1 VPGMRSGF
9 VAGDAE
15 LMKNFLLYRTYHGNA
30 MSGTTQAASAAAWAH
45 EGHGMEGGHWHAT
58 DIWGLLAVAAAAA
71 LYYHRRK

>member
-1 VPGMRSGF
+1 
-9 VAGDAE
+9 
-15 LMKNFLLYRTYHGNA
+15 
-30 MSGTTQAASAAAWAH
+30 MSMHPTSRQIRCLRKLAALTTLAASAAAWAH

>member
-1 VPGMRSGF
+1 MSRHPSTLQSRCLRST
-9 VAGDAE
+9 AA
-15 LMKNFLLYRTYHGNA
+15 LATL
-30 MSGTTQAASAAAWAH
+30 AASAAAWAH

>member
-1 VPGMRSGF
+1 MHPTSRQIRCLRKL
-9 VAGDAE
+9 AA
-15 LMKNFLLYRTYHGNA
+15 L
-30 MSGTTQAASAAAWAH
+30 TTLAASAAAWAH

>member
-1 VPGMRSGF
+1 MPKPILQTRCLPSAAALATLV
-9 VAGDAE
+9 
-15 LMKNFLLYRTYHGNA
+15 
-30 MSGTTQAASAAAWAH
+30 ASAAAWAH

>member
-1 VPGMRSGF
+1 MPMPKPTLQTRCLRST
-9 VAGDAE
+9 AA
-15 LMKNFLLYRTYHGNA
+15 LATL
-30 MSGTTQAASAAAWAH
+30 AASAAAWAH